1 MRFRNVISQIG
12 FGKIIILA
20 THIVSDVESVSDDCL
35 LLKDGRLIDSGSS
48 ESLCAKLSGCVWD
61 IPMTERE
68 AEEYILQNS
77 CANITKRDSGI
88 LVHTVSDQKPSD
100 NAQPSS
106 VTLEDVYMSHFG
118 SDSDE

>member
-1 MRFRNVISQIG
+1 
-12 FGKIIILA
+12 
-20 THIVSDVESVSDDCL
+20 
-35 LLKDGRLIDSGSS
+35 
-48 ESLCAKLSGCVWD
+48 
-61 IPMTERE
+61 MTERE

-88 LVHTVSDQKPSD
+88 LVHTVSDHKPSD
-100 NAQPSS
+100 NAQPAA